1 MSVTF
6 KPAIRQCE
14 ICGSDFTPPKKN
26 RPGRYCSAKC
36 RNTGNARASAKK
48 RGESQ
53 RGKGVVGYVKQ
64 GGRHQHRIVA
74 EQMLG
79 RLLVKGEIVHHKD
92 GNKHNNSPENLEVMK
107 QGEHM
112 RAHGMGIP
120 GKKLEHKPWE
130 ARWSK

>member
-1 MSVTF
+1 MIKHIVSFSGGKDSTATLLIALENCPRDSVIPIF
-6 KPAIRQCE
+6 C
-14 ICGSDFTPPKKN
+14 D
-26 RPGRYCSAKC
+26 
-36 RNTGNARASAKK
+36 TGNARASAKK

-64 GGRHQHRIVA
+64 DGRHQHRIVA